1 MGNFNIAVLPGDYI
15 GPEVTAEARRVLEAS
30 GRRFGHT
37 FTFTEALAGG
47 AAWDKYGEHLP
58 QSTLDACGAA
68 DAVLKGPVGGPTQ
81 ELNHPKWQGVETNTI
96 LPLRKYFDLFLNL
109 RPVLVPDVL
118 LPFSPIKPE
127 IVRGTDILIL
137 RELTGGIYFGER
149 GERMVEGPNE
159 RLERQVFDTEI
170 YSAHE
175 IERAARAG
183 FRLAEGRRRKVTL
196 VAKSNV
202 MQSGVFWRE
211 VVDEV
216 ALDFPDVTLDY
227 LHVDNASMQLI
238 LNPRQFDV
246 LLTSNL
252 FGDILSDEASVLPGS
267 IGLMPSASLNE
278 KGFGLY
284 EPCHGSAPDIA
295 GQGKANPIATIL
307 SAAMMLRLSFNLPEA
322 AAAVEA
328 AVDRVI
334 AEGARTPDIARGS
347 ETAITTEEMGER
359 IAAAVEAAP

>member
-1 MGNFNIAVLPGDYI
+1 MSTFKVTVLPGDYI
-15 GPEVTAEARRVLEAS
+15 GPEVTGEACRVLEAV
-30 GRRFGHT
+30 GRRFGQT
-37 FTFTEALAGG
+37 FVFTEALVGG
-47 AAWDKYGEHLP
+47 AAWDVFGEHLP
-58 QSTLDACGAA
+58 QSSLDACAA
-68 DAVLKGPVGGPTQ
+68 GDAILKGPIGGPTS
-81 ELNHPKWQGVETNTI
+81 EVNHPKWQAVEVSTL
-96 LPLRKYFDLFLNL
+96 LPLRKYFELFLNL

-137 RELTGGIYFGER
+137 RELTGGIYFGAR
-149 GERMVEGPNE
+149 GERMVEGPHE
-159 RLERQVFDTEI
+159 TLEREVFDTES
-170 YSAHE
+170 YREHE
-175 IERAARAG
+175 IERAARAA
-183 FRLAEGRRRKVTL
+183 FELASARRKKVTL

-211 VVDEV
+211 VTERV
-216 ALDFPDVTLDY
+216 AKEFPDVKLDY

-252 FGDILSDEASVLPGS
+252 IGDILSDEASVLPGS

-295 GQGKANPIATIL
+295 GTGKANPIATIL
-307 SAAMMLRLSFNLPEA
+307 SAAMMLRLSFNLPDA
-322 AAAVEA
+322 AAAVEN

-334 AEGARTPDIARGS
+334 ADGARTGDIAQPG
-347 ETAITTEEMGER
+347 EAIIGTQEMGGR
-359 IAAAVEAAP
+359 IAAAVEAA